1 MSGCSNDVGCDRT
14 SAQSS
19 ITSPLWHVSVRT
31 APATSSGAASH
42 CGKKDLGWLSQIRKT
57 VRAPARKN
65 TTSAHLSKSSL
76 TCGPSSD
83 RHWPEGNSALR
94 IRITALITAGK
105 SARAGEHPN
114 PKGFGKGS
122 TKSAGPEDG
131 HPTPQGSDPPRVT
144 GQRSTPRRDPASNW
158 NQKTFESGRTCTIVT
173 SQDNKKHRL
182 WSQAADRKV
191 EHARALFQYTVCVI
205 LTGTSSSNH
214 GAEPEL
220 MESDCTRKQVN
231 KFAFPSPGIGWLGP
245 IGREARDLG
254 QRTD

>member
-1 MSGCSNDVGCDRT
+1 MACQRADCPRNLQWCRQPLRQEGSGLAFAR
-14 SAQSS
+14 
-19 ITSPLWHVSVRT
+19 
-31 APATSSGAASH
+31 SG
-42 CGKKDLGWLSQIRKT
+42 RKT

-158 NQKTFESGRTCTIVT
+158 NQRPLSLAGLARVSRVKTIKNIDCGGGR
-173 SQDNKKHRL
+173 SQSRACQSAVSVHGLCHLNGHKQQQPWCRARIDGVGLHAKTNEQIRVPVAGNRLVGTHR
-182 WSQAADRKV
+182 
-191 EHARALFQYTVCVI
+191 
-205 LTGTSSSNH
+205 
-214 GAEPEL
+214 
-220 MESDCTRKQVN
+220 
-231 KFAFPSPGIGWLGP
+231 
-245 IGREARDLG
+245 
-254 QRTD
+254 

>member
-1 MSGCSNDVGCDRT
+1 MSGYSNDVGCDRT

-42 CGKKDLGWLSQIRKT
+42 CGKKDLGWLSQTRKT

-158 NQKTFESGRTCTIVT
+158 NQRPLSLAGLARLSRVKTIKNIDCGLRRPIA
-173 SQDNKKHRL
+173 K
-182 WSQAADRKV
+182 
-191 EHARALFQYTVCVI
+191 
-205 LTGTSSSNH
+205 SSM
-214 GAEPEL
+214 PERCF
-220 MESDCTRKQVN
+220 STRFV
-231 KFAFPSPGIGWLGP
+231 SS
-245 IGREARDLG
+245 
-254 QRTD
+254 